1 MQQEAVRRVREM
13 QARAQHLRPE
23 PAQRREPPEPEPSHQ
38 HGERSHERREQPSMP
53 PVPLGP
59 PKPPA
64 EGIFKSLMRDSD
76 QTLIL
81 ILLLL
86 LMENEADMELIF
98 ALMYLRFKKV
108 QSRKAASEPFCY
120 SFSEL
125 DIPAILKKCG
135 A

>member
-86 LMENEADMELIF
+86 LMENGADMELIF
-98 ALMYLRFKKV
+98 ALMYL
-108 QSRKAASEPFCY
+108 
-120 SFSEL
+120 L
-125 DIPAILKKCG
+125 I
-135 A
+135 

>member
-86 LMENEADMELIF
+86 LLFLTA
-98 ALMYLRFKKV
+98 
-108 QSRKAASEPFCY
+108 CY
-120 SFSEL
+120 F
-125 DIPAILKKCG
+125 LKKKLERATEKKIG
-135 A
+135 ADETKS